1 LLVCREDLTRI
12 GLSEAQLEKVNLVL
26 LDTQT
31 SATASHADVQL
42 PALTV
47 FEKNGTFVNLNFR
60 LQKFSQAVP
69 GPAGLLP
76 DTLILSKMLS
86 TLTGESFPDCPATIW
101 KSLSQ
106 SNSNFKGIDFS
117 SIPTDGI
124 QLEKSAFDH
133 IDFPEKQS
141 LKYSPAAITG

>member
-1 LLVCREDLTRI
+1 MKILLGRSL
-12 GLSEAQLEKVNLVL
+12 EAQLEKIKLVL
-26 LDTQT
+26 STLKP
-31 SATASHADVQL
+31 ALAASHADVQL

-47 FEKNGTFVNLNFR
+47 FEKNGTCKLNFR

-76 DTLILSKMLS
+76 DTLILSKILS
-86 TLTGESFPDCPATIW
+86 TLTGESFPDSPATIW